1 MALDSSTLGQ
11 GMGSNFSG
19 KPGDSITGGG
29 EATQVMG
36 DPIAGGSG
44 GTNLPSVCI
53 TGGRTSQE
61 KTDVITG
68 GGTNAMPN
76 RIGAQ
81 IMGGGA

>member
-1 MALDSSTLGQ
+1 MALNSSTLGQ
-11 GMGSNFSG
+11 GMDSNFSG

-29 EATQVMG
+29 ATQG
-36 DPIAGGSG
+36 LSDPIAGGSG
-44 GTNLPSVCI
+44 GANLPGVSI

-61 KTDVITG
+61 KTVITG

>member
-1 MALDSSTLGQ
+1 MALNSSTLRQ
-11 GMGSNFSG
+11 GMDSNFSG

-29 EATQVMG
+29 EATLVLS
-36 DPIAGGSG
+36 DPIAGGIG
-44 GTNLPSVCI
+44 GTNLPGVYI

-68 GGTNAMPN
+68 GGTNAMPH

-81 IMGGGA
+81 IMGGGT

>member
-1 MALDSSTLGQ
+1 MALNSSTLGQ
-11 GMGSNFSG
+11 GMDSNFSG
-19 KPGDSITGGG
+19 KPSDSITGGG
-29 EATQVMG
+29 EATQVG
-36 DPIAGGSG
+36 NDSIAGGRG
-44 GTNLPSVCI
+44 GTNLPGVSI

-68 GGTNAMPN
+68 GGTNAMPS

>member
-1 MALDSSTLGQ
+1 MALSSSTLGQ
-11 GMGSNFSG
+11 GMDSNFSG

-29 EATQVMG
+29 EATQVLT
-36 DPIAGGSG
+36 DPIAGGGG
-44 GTNLPSVCI
+44 GTNLLPGVS
-53 TGGRTSQE
+53 
-61 KTDVITG
+61 ITG